1 MINRVTVGVKNL
13 PSPHM
18 GSRMFQLMQT
28 HIYKV
33 LAAVAGGILL
43 LGGCSISYKLTGTS
57 IDYTQVK
64 SISIKDFP
72 NMAPRVYGPLAQ
84 RFTDELKNRY
94 VRQTKL
100 QMLRENGTLD
110 LEGEI
115 TGYELT
121 PQAVR
126 DDGNT
131 ALAALTRLTLT
142 VRVRYTNRVN
152 PDKDFEQSF
161 SSYKEFD
168 NSRTID
174 QVQDEL
180 CRELIDNIVTQIY
193 NATVADW

>member
-1 MINRVTVGVKNL
+1 MHT
-13 PSPHM
+13 S
-18 GSRMFQLMQT
+18 
-28 HIYKV
+28 IYKL
-33 LAAVAGGILL
+33 LAAVVGAIL
-43 LGGCSISYKLTGTS
+43 LGGCSISYQFSGTS
-57 IDYTQVK
+57 IDYTQVR

-72 NMAPRVYGPLAQ
+72 NMAPLVYGPLAQ
-84 RFTDELKNRY
+84 RFTDELKDKF

-110 LEGEI
+110 LEGAI

-126 DDGNT
+126 EDANR
-131 ALAALTRLTLT
+131 ALAALTRLTVT

-161 SSYKEFD
+161 SSYKEFE

-174 QVQDEL
+174 QVQEQL
-180 CRELIDNIVTQIY
+180 CREIIDDLVNQIY

>member
-1 MINRVTVGVKNL
+1 MHT
-13 PSPHM
+13 S
-18 GSRMFQLMQT
+18 
-28 HIYKV
+28 IYKI
-33 LAAVAGGILL
+33 LAAVVGVIL
-43 LGGCSISYKLTGTS
+43 LGGCSISYQFSGTS
-57 IDYTQVK
+57 IDYTQVR

-72 NMAPRVYGPLAQ
+72 NMAPLVYGPLAQ
-84 RFTDELKNRY
+84 RFTDELKDKF

-100 QMLRENGTLD
+100 QMLRENGMLD

-126 DDGNT
+126 DDGNK
-131 ALAALTRLTLT
+131 ALAALTRLTVT

-161 SSYKEFD
+161 SSYKEFE

-174 QVQDEL
+174 QVQEQL
-180 CRELIDNIVTQIY
+180 CREIIDDLVNQIY

>member
-1 MINRVTVGVKNL
+1 MHT
-13 PSPHM
+13 S
-18 GSRMFQLMQT
+18 
-28 HIYKV
+28 IYKI
-33 LAAVAGGILL
+33 LAAVVGVIL
-43 LGGCSISYKLTGTS
+43 LGGCSISYQFSGTS
-57 IDYTQVK
+57 IDYTQVR

-72 NMAPRVYGPLAQ
+72 NMAPLVYGPLAQ
-84 RFTDELKNRY
+84 RFTDELKDKF

-115 TGYELT
+115 TVYELT

-126 DDGNT
+126 EDANR
-131 ALAALTRLTLT
+131 ALAALTRLTVT

-161 SSYKEFD
+161 SSYKEFE

-174 QVQDEL
+174 QVQEQL
-180 CRELIDNIVTQIY
+180 CREIIDDLVNQIY

>member
-1 MINRVTVGVKNL
+1 MHT
-13 PSPHM
+13 S
-18 GSRMFQLMQT
+18 
-28 HIYKV
+28 IYKM
-33 LAAVAGGILL
+33 LAAVVGVIL
-43 LGGCSISYKLTGTS
+43 LGGCSISYQFSGTS
-57 IDYTQVK
+57 IDYTQVR

-72 NMAPRVYGPLAQ
+72 NMAPLVYGPLAQ
-84 RFTDELKNRY
+84 RFTDELKDKF

-110 LEGEI
+110 LEREI

-126 DDGNT
+126 EDANR
-131 ALAALTRLTLT
+131 ALAALTRLTVT

-161 SSYKEFD
+161 SSYKEFE

-174 QVQDEL
+174 QVQEQL
-180 CRELIDNIVTQIY
+180 CREIIDDLVNQIY

>member
-1 MINRVTVGVKNL
+1 M
-13 PSPHM
+13 H
-18 GSRMFQLMQT
+18 T

-33 LAAVAGGILL
+33 LAAVVGALL
-43 LGGCSISYKLTGTS
+43 FGGCSISYQFSGTS
-57 IDYTQVK
+57 IDYTQVRT
-64 SISIKDFP
+64 ISIKDFP
-72 NMAPRVYGPLAQ
+72 NMAPLVYAPLAQ
-84 RFTDELKNRY
+84 RFTDELKDKF

-100 QMLRENGTLD
+100 QILRENGTLD

-131 ALAALTRLTLT
+131 ALAAMTRLTLT
-142 VRVRYTNRVN
+142 VRVRYTNRVA
-152 PDKDFEQSF
+152 PDKDFERTF
-161 SSYKEFD
+161 SSYQEFD

-174 QVQDEL
+174 QVQEEL
-180 CRELIDNIVTQIY
+180 CRELIDNLVNQIY

>member
-1 MINRVTVGVKNL
+1 MHTSIYKILAAIVGV
-13 PSPHM
+13 
-18 GSRMFQLMQT
+18 
-28 HIYKV
+28 I
-33 LAAVAGGILL
+33 L
-43 LGGCSISYKLTGTS
+43 LGGCSISYQFSGTS
-57 IDYTQVK
+57 IDYTQVR

-72 NMAPRVYGPLAQ
+72 NMAPLVYGPLAQ
-84 RFTDELKNRY
+84 RFTDELKDKF

-115 TGYELT
+115 TCYELT

-126 DDGNT
+126 EDANR
-131 ALAALTRLTLT
+131 ALAALTRLTVT

-161 SSYKEFD
+161 SSYKEFE

-174 QVQDEL
+174 QVQEQL
-180 CRELIDNIVTQIY
+180 CREIIDDLVNQIY

>member
-1 MINRVTVGVKNL
+1 MHT
-13 PSPHM
+13 S
-18 GSRMFQLMQT
+18 
-28 HIYKV
+28 IYKL
-33 LAAVAGGILL
+33 LAAVVGGIL
-43 LGGCSISYKLTGTS
+43 LGGCSISYQFSGTS
-57 IDYTQVK
+57 IDYTQVR

-72 NMAPRVYGPLAQ
+72 NMAPLVYGPLAQ
-84 RFTDELKNRY
+84 RFTDELKDKF

-100 QMLRENGTLD
+100 QLLPENGTLD

-115 TGYELT
+115 TGYEVT

-126 DDGNT
+126 EDANR
-131 ALAALTRLTLT
+131 ALAALTRLTVT

-161 SSYKEFD
+161 SSYKEFE

-174 QVQDEL
+174 QVQEQL
-180 CRELIDNIVTQIY
+180 CREIIDDLVNQIY

>member
-1 MINRVTVGVKNL
+1 MHT
-13 PSPHM
+13 S
-18 GSRMFQLMQT
+18 
-28 HIYKV
+28 IYKM
-33 LAAVAGGILL
+33 LAAVVGVIL
-43 LGGCSISYKLTGTS
+43 LGGCSISYQFSGTS
-57 IDYTQVK
+57 IDYTQVR

-72 NMAPRVYGPLAQ
+72 NMAPLVYGPLAQ
-84 RFTDELKNRY
+84 RFTDELKDKF

-100 QMLRENGTLD
+100 QMLRENGRLD

-126 DDGNT
+126 EDANR
-131 ALAALTRLTLT
+131 ALAALTRLTVT

-161 SSYKEFD
+161 SSYKEFE

-174 QVQDEL
+174 QVQEQL
-180 CRELIDNIVTQIY
+180 CREIIDDLVNQIY

>member
-1 MINRVTVGVKNL
+1 MDYWIRALYSGASAATL
-13 PSPHM
+13 QSPLLNMHTPISKM
-18 GSRMFQLMQT
+18 
-28 HIYKV
+28 
-33 LAAVAGGILL
+33 LAAVVGMIL
-43 LGGCSISYKLTGTS
+43 LGGCSISYQFSGTS
-57 IDYTQVK
+57 IDYTQVR

-72 NMAPRVYGPLAQ
+72 NMAPLVYGPLAQ
-84 RFTDELKNRY
+84 RFTDELKDKF

-126 DDGNT
+126 DDGNK
-131 ALAALTRLTLT
+131 ALAALTRLTVT

-161 SSYKEFD
+161 SSYKEFE

-174 QVQDEL
+174 QVQEQL
-180 CRELIDNIVTQIY
+180 CREIIDDLVNQIY